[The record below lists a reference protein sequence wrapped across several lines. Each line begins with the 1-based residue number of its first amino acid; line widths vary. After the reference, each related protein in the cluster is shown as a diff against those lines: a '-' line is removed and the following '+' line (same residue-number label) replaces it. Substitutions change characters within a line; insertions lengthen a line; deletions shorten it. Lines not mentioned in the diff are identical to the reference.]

1 MNVFDQLI
9 TSSVLILEQKIKYLK
24 FTHRCCRYFA
34 ITFVSV
40 SLWKLKLSSLKNKVC
55 KDQIITMLYKKHTK
69 YDYSLTINI
78 ATIDKKII
86 LKEMK

>member
-1 MNVFDQLI
+1 MNMFDQLI
-9 TSSVLILEQKIKYLK
+9 TSSVLILEQKIKYFK
-24 FTHRCCRYFA
+24 FTHPWCPYFA
-34 ITFVSV
+34 IAFVSV
-40 SLWKLKLSSLKNKVC
+40 PLWKLKLSSLKNKVC

-86 LKEMK
+86 LKELK